1 MTGCTAAMGWWGV
14 LLLLTLVAI
23 VTVAVLGGTWLVRQ
37 PSSHAHRTGL
47 MDHDPARDRL
57 RERYASGEIDD
68 EEYERRLAGL
78 TWK

>member
-1 MTGCTAAMGWWGV
+1 MGLWGIP
-14 LLLLTLVAI
+14 LLLVVVAI
-23 VTVAVLGGTWLVRQ
+23 LTVAALGATWLARR
-37 PSSHAHRTGL
+37 PSGDARRTGL

-57 RERYASGEIDD
+57 RERYARGEIDD